1 MQAMNSTTINQSSQE
16 TWNHSWLN
24 LPGWLV
30 LFAISYN
37 SFLAVVNAHVMT
49 MVSTHVAL
57 TESLILMCVM
67 GYIALNMKKI
77 PNIYPHL
84 MFLLGMAGMSVWVML
99 TNDGTF
105 IKILR
110 DCLIMVAFVLLGTFL
125 SSRHIINIFKLLM
138 IAVLSVAV
146 VEIFFTELYVTLF
159 EPAKYYE
166 STRGIEPF
174 QYSDSGLFR
183 NSLGYSSRFSFNFL
197 SSHRISSIFLEQVSL
212 ANFAMVTLVFLMGFG
227 KIMRKREVLFF
238 ILSVLFLILTNDT
251 RTGALFAL
259 ALIPGFFIFP
269 MLPRWFAVTFIPGLL
284 LLAGFAFYDP
294 NLTSM
299 TDDFAGRIGF
309 TLYLLADAEL
319 DTLLMGNLAGVN
331 SVADSGYAYMLYATT
346 LFGLIF
352 YWLYTAL
359 VIRSD
364 HPADKRYVFSMNAF
378 IAINLMIGAAIFTI
392 KISAPLWVMVG
403 YLYTQ
408 LNITDKEAVSH
419 D

>member
-1 MQAMNSTTINQSSQE
+1 MQAMNSTTINQRSDAA
-16 TWNHSWLN
+16 WNDSWLN
-24 LPGWLV
+24 LPAWLV

-49 MVSTHVAL
+49 MTSMHVAL
-57 TESLILMCVM
+57 TEALILMGVM
-67 GYIALNMKKI
+67 GYLALNLKKI
-77 PNIYPHL
+77 PNIYPHFL
-84 MFLLGMAGMSVWVML
+84 FLLGMAALSVWVML
-99 TNDGTF
+99 TNESTF

-125 SSRHIINIFKLLM
+125 SSRNIINLFKVLM
-138 IAVLSVAV
+138 LAVISVAV
-146 VEIFFTELYVTLF
+146 LEIFLTELYVIIF
-159 EPAKYYE
+159 EPAKYYQ

-174 QYSDSGLFR
+174 QFSDSGLFR

-227 KIMRKREVLFF
+227 RIMRKREVLFF

-251 RTGALFAL
+251 RTGAIFAL
-259 ALIPGFFIFP
+259 ALIPGFIIFP

-284 LLAGFAFYDP
+284 LISAVLFYDP
-294 NLTSM
+294 SLSSM
-299 TDDFAGRIGF
+299 SDNFAGRIGY
-309 TLYLLADAEL
+309 TLYLLADADL
-319 DTLLMGNLAGVN
+319 KTLLMGNLAGIN
-331 SVADSGYAYMLYATT
+331 NVADSGYAYLVYAST
-346 LFGLIF
+346 LFGLIL
-352 YWLYTAL
+352 YWLYISL

-364 HPADKRYVFSMNAF
+364 HPADKRYMFAMNMF

-408 LNITDKEAVSH
+408 LYSVNKEAVSH